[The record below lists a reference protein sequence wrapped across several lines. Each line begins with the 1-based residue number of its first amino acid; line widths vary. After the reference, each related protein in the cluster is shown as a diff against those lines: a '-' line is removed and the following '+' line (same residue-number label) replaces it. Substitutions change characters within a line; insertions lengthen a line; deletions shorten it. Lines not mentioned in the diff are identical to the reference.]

1 MGIDNANHG
10 SDMTRQIRA
19 GVAGLA
25 AAAALVV
32 GVGHANASATTPA
45 APATKLQRQ
54 VDQVLRHSAPGGRQ
68 VGSNRVAWPQAGVV
82 LTLAVPGRA
91 HAASY
96 GDCPV
101 GNACLWQDVNG
112 SSRRVQFFRYRTYK
126 LADYGMPPGT
136 RRGASSWANH
146 QTNGARA
153 TLSFDLGW
161 FTMPTGGHGNL
172 PPRRNDAAEFIT
184 LASR

>member
-1 MGIDNANHG
+1 
-10 SDMTRQIRA
+10 MTRQIRA
-19 GVAGLA
+19 GAAGLA
-25 AAAALVV
+25 AAAALTV
-32 GVGHANASATTPA
+32 GVGLGDASAA
-45 APATKLQRQ
+45 ASAVPATKLQRQ
-54 VDQVLRHSAPGGRQ
+54 ADQVLRHSSPGGRQ
-68 VGSNRVAWPQAGVV
+68 VGSNRVAWPRDGVI

-91 HAASY
+91 HAASF
-96 GDCPV
+96 GDCPA
-101 GNACLWQDVNG
+101 GSACLWQDVNG
-112 SSRRVQFFRYRTYK
+112 ASRRVQFYRYRTYK

-184 LASR
+184 LTSR